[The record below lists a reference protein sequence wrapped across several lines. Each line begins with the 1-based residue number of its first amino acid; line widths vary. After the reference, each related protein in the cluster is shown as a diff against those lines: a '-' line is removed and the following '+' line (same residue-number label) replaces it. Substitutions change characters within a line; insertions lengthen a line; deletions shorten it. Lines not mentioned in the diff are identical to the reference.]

1 MEGQVT
7 DSTNPVRVKPAHL
20 MCGSR
25 IWTVAAL
32 LCSGYFTKVA
42 WWRLHGGRLSWSHG
56 GLDIV
61 THLVWVIFMIGLI
74 GETRCWKE
82 RAFFSVV
89 LVNFALAFGM
99 GLWSGASEAFVRDTR
114 FVSLGLWLL
123 AAILSVVLIFSR
135 GDSSSRSTAA
145 GGTD

>member
-1 MEGQVT
+1 
-7 DSTNPVRVKPAHL
+7 

-25 IWTVAAL
+25 IWTVVAL

-74 GETRCWKE
+74 GETRCWM
-82 RAFFSVV
+82 APTFFLVV
-89 LVNFALAFGM
+89 PAKFAPLSGM
-99 GLWSGASEAFVRDTR
+99 GLWSGTAQDFVRDTR
-114 FVSLGLWLL
+114 
-123 AAILSVVLIFSR
+123 VVVMV
-135 GDSSSRSTAA
+135 
-145 GGTD
+145 